1 MAVITKKDEKIE
13 NVVGELNEGYLFD
26 DFINKFQELYPKDW
40 SKIERE
46 HAKHERKTKPEK
58 SHPMPEP
65 IQSTP
70 AFATERILSIAEIC
84 IGLSLIWLFF
94 SAAKI
99 YKSR

>member
-1 MAVITKKDEKIE
+1 MRNDDNGKEGSQPVFKSIIPEVI
-13 NVVGELNEGYLFD
+13 
-26 DFINKFQELYPKDW
+26 
-40 SKIERE
+40 
-46 HAKHERKTKPEK
+46 KPII
-58 SHPMPEP
+58 S
-65 IQSTP
+65 IVCSFGFYSTAASTP